1 MINTSAV
8 QPRNERSAAVWNSG
22 GSNYD
27 RISRS
32 IADSLEHCVMR
43 LDPKPGERILDLA
56 TGTGWTSRLVARRG
70 ATVTGVDIAGSLL
83 DAARE
88 NASRENLSI
97 SYQLADAEELPSD
110 SAIYE
115 AVVSTY
121 GVMFASRPEA
131 AAAEIARV
139 CRKGGRLAIT
149 TWFKEG
155 KGHSQELCAGA
166 VFCSLTRTTDRT
178 ASLTPNCFVFGGLK
192 NDSRKEA
199 VPGGPGQCVHVAG
212 VC

>member
-1 MINTSAV
+1 TPCRDRVGVCDSVSRESSQTLNRDKETEMINTSAV
-8 QPRNERSAAVWNSG
+8 QPHNERPAAVWSSG

-27 RISRS
+27 RISRG

-70 ATVTGVDIAGSLL
+70 ATVTGVDIATNLL
-83 DAARE
+83 EAARE
-88 NASRENLSI
+88 NARRENLSI
-97 SYQLADAEELPSD
+97 GYQLADAEELPSD
-110 SAIYE
+110 TGIYE

-131 AAAEIARV
+131 AAAEMARV

-149 TWFKEG
+149 TWVKEG
-155 KGHSQELCAGA
+155 N
-166 VFCSLTRTTDRT
+166 VF
-178 ASLTPNCFVFGGLK
+178 
-192 NDSRKEA
+192 
-199 VPGGPGQCVHVAG
+199 QM
-212 VC
+212 

>member
-8 QPRNERSAAVWNSG
+8 QPHNERSAAVWNSG

-97 SYQLADAEELPSD
+97 SYQLA
-110 SAIYE
+110 
-115 AVVSTY
+115 
-121 GVMFASRPEA
+121 
-131 AAAEIARV
+131 
-139 CRKGGRLAIT
+139 
-149 TWFKEG
+149 
-155 KGHSQELCAGA
+155 
-166 VFCSLTRTTDRT
+166 
-178 ASLTPNCFVFGGLK
+178 
-192 NDSRKEA
+192 
-199 VPGGPGQCVHVAG
+199 
-212 VC
+212 